1 MRASTPGS
9 SITVSG
15 CGTPMRARRRGR
27 PALSEALAND
37 RGAGAEEDLPFS
49 LDARRETLEA
59 TIRLRRY
66 EPYGVCGGEELVEG
80 RRVPECQRDDLNACG
95 SRLGKANVRGGD
107 DLMPAERGQILEKRR
122 AHCQTFARERCRH
135 SVVRRSRRRV
145 TNSCTKIRIILCG
158 RDGKPGLHTR
168 TLKRALYTDSRYL

>member
-1 MRASTPGS
+1 M
-9 SITVSG
+9 
-15 CGTPMRARRRGR
+15 
-27 PALSEALAND
+27 SEALAND

-80 RRVPECQRDDLNACG
+80 RRVSKRQRDDLNACG

-135 SVVRRSRRRV
+135 SSSGEAAAGHKLVHE
-145 TNSCTKIRIILCG
+145 NSHHSLRP
-158 RDGKPGLHTR
+158 GKQDFTR
-168 TLKRALYTDSRYL
+168 AR

>member
-1 MRASTPGS
+1 MRHADAGKT
-9 SITVSG
+9 TRETCLV
-15 CGTPMRARRRGR
+15 RG
-27 PALSEALAND
+27 LAND
-37 RGAGAEEDLPFS
+37 SGAGPEEDLPFS

-122 AHCQTFARERCRH
+122 AHCQTFARERCRDSTADEAAAAHELVHENSHH
-135 SVVRRSRRRV
+135 SLRR
-145 TNSCTKIRIILCG
+145 
-158 RDGKPGLHTR
+158 GKELV
-168 TLKRALYTDSRYL
+168 